1 MKLISSRFLM
11 FSLLQATNAEEKKD
25 KTIPEKHRD
34 HLAAPWI
41 MERGK

>member
-1 MKLISSRFLM
+1 M
-11 FSLLQATNAEEKKD
+11 FSLLQPKNAEEKKD